1 MAGLVSRVCPGG
13 TKYSAVDS
21 PGGPDSVTGPN
32 ANWENNTEVI
42 ESSPAKLR
50 SCLGSCNQFFMILSS
65 FPYDH
70 PYSSACMVAS
80 NLHIKTLAMV
90 NLVKC

>member
-1 MAGLVSRVCPGG
+1 MAGLVFRVCPGG
-13 TKYSAVDS
+13 TKYGAVDS
-21 PGGPDSVTGPN
+21 PGGSDSVTGPN
-32 ANWENNTEVI
+32 ANLKNNTEVI

-50 SCLGSCNQFFMILSS
+50 SCLVATFFMILSS

-80 NLHIKTLAMV
+80 NLHIKTLPMV
-90 NLVKC
+90 